1 MFEIHLQIEDESS
14 SDLIAGHLLGTLR
27 RLSYKNGYSRNKEIE
42 YLEKISEKI
51 QERLIDIS
59 QCRELESE
67 F

>member
-27 RLSYKNGYSRNKEIE
+27 RLSYKNEYSRSKEIE
-42 YLEKISEKI
+42 YLEVLAEKI
-51 QERLIDIS
+51 KERL
-59 QCRELESE
+59 LEHE